1 MSKAPIYCRVCI
13 QITQVSQPYKT
24 TCLHALAMQRNAS
37 KRNSEWK
44 SRTSNSGFYD
54 GLGAPMLVA
63 CAVPAPLSDSRR
75 YSISISTEFGSGRT
89 SSHVLPLDINGDT
102 QTLLSLTISSVYRE
116 QAVSSPHRAYHRVPI
131 IRTVACAPSKARRG
145 HYIESICASP
155 PFVASGVPFLLRHR
169 QDDAYLPSSSGARA
183 LLPSILY
190 FRSAC
195 A

>member
-1 MSKAPIYCRVCI
+1 
-13 QITQVSQPYKT
+13 
-24 TCLHALAMQRNAS
+24 MQRNAS
-37 KRNSEWK
+37 KRNIEWK
-44 SRTSNSGFYD
+44 SKAHNSGFHD
-54 GLGAPMLVA
+54 GPGAATLA
-63 CAVPAPLSDSRR
+63 SRAVPAPLSDSRR
-75 YSISISTEFGSGRT
+75 YTIFTEFGSGRT
-89 SSHVLPLDINGDT
+89 SPHVHPIVINSDT
-102 QTLLSLTISSVYRE
+102 QTLLAFTIPSVYRE

-169 QDDAYLPSSSGARA
+169 QDEGYLPSPSGARD

-190 FRSAC
+190 FRPAR